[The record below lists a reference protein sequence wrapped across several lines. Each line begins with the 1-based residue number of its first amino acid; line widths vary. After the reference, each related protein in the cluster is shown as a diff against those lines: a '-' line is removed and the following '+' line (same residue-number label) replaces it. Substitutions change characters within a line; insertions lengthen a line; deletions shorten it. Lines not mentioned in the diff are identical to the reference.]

1 MTKHSIRV
9 LAGTVC
15 LLLVFISG
23 CSTVPKV
30 DPNAP
35 APRVDSDEL
44 LDKTATYPL
53 QIYDPWEG
61 LNRRV
66 YKFNA
71 LFDRHFFIPAV
82 DGYKTITPKFM
93 RTGVSNF
100 LSNLRDIRNLVNS
113 VLQLQVRKA
122 ASTTAR
128 FAVNTTV
135 GLLGFIDV
143 ATPMELPQQNEDFGQ
158 TLGVWGAGQGPYL
171 VLPLYGPSSFRDGVG
186 LGVDWYVEGVIL
198 DAMVNLNRREAW
210 ALILINAIDKRY
222 RIGFRYYET
231 GSPFEYDLVRMLY
244 MKLREL
250 QVANIL

>member
-9 LAGTVC
+9 LAASLC
-15 LLLVFISG
+15 LLLVFITG

-35 APRVDSDEL
+35 PPRVDSDVV

-53 QIYDPWEG
+53 QVHDPWEG
-61 LNRRV
+61 FNRRV

-71 LFDRHFFIPAV
+71 LFDRHVFLPV
-82 DGYKTITPKFM
+82 VGGYETITPKFM

-100 LSNLRDIRNLVNS
+100 FSNLRDIRNFVNS
-113 VLQLQVRKA
+113 VLQFKGGKA

-135 GLLGFIDV
+135 GLLGLIDV
-143 ATPMELPQQNEDFGQ
+143 ATPMDLPQQNEDFGQ
-158 TLGVWGAGQGPYL
+158 TLGVWGAGQGPFL
-171 VLPLYGPSSFRDGVG
+171 VLPLLGPSSVRDGIG
-186 LGVDWYVEGVIL
+186 LGVDLYIQAEIRDEVMGL
-198 DAMVNLNRREAW
+198 KSREEL
-210 ALILINAIDKRY
+210 ALALLNAIDTRY
-222 RIGFRYYET
+222 RIGFRYHET

-244 MKLREL
+244 TKLRAL
-250 QVANIL
+250 QVAN